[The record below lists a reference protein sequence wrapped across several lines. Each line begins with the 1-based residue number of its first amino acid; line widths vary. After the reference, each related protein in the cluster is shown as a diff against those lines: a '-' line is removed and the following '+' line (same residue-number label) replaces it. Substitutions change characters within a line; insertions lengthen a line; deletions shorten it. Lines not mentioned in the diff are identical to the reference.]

1 MGRDKEQRDKEGE
14 AWKRFRFELERRWH
28 NLYSGFVEAKHIH
41 SMRRLGKC
49 GFLAQLF
56 DPKSS
61 GAFDDTVLATANGLA
76 FRPRRR
82 LRARCHFSLTLL
94 PQPGYSDSFPGVA
107 AFAGWTMR
115 TCGRDLWVWKG

>member
-49 GFLAQLF
+49 GFLVVTSPSHYFRNRGTQT
-56 DPKSS
+56 
-61 GAFDDTVLATANGLA
+61 AFQA
-76 FRPRRR
+76 
-82 LRARCHFSLTLL
+82 
-94 PQPGYSDSFPGVA
+94 
-107 AFAGWTMR
+107 
-115 TCGRDLWVWKG
+115 